1 MRIGELAYRA
11 GVSVRALRYYEEQ
24 ELLIPE
30 RTASGQR
37 VYTEEAVERV
47 RIFQLFYAAGL
58 GSRTIAKL
66 LPCIDTGRTTPT
78 QRDELLAER
87 GRLAGNIATMTN
99 ALHRLDDLITAADQR
114 TEILAAGTGLT

>member
-1 MRIGELAYRA
+1 M
-11 GVSVRALRYYEEQ
+11 RALRYYEEQ

-58 GSRTIAKL
+58 NSRTIAKL
-66 LPCIDTGRTTPT
+66 LPCMDTGRTTPI

-87 GRLAGNIATMTN
+87 GRLAGHIITLTN

-114 TEILAAGTGLT
+114 TEDKLSPPG

>member
-1 MRIGELAYRA
+1 MRIGELAHRA

-24 ELLIPE
+24 DLLAPE

-37 VYTEEAVERV
+37 IYTEDALERV

-58 GSRTIAKL
+58 SSRTIAKL
-66 LPCIDTGRTTPT
+66 LPCMDTGHTTPT

-87 GRLAGNIATMTN
+87 GRLAGHIGTMTN
-99 ALHRLDDLITAADQR
+99 ALHRLDDLIIAADQR
-114 TEILAAGTGLT
+114 AEIPAVGAELT